1 MLKIPFND
9 GWAYRKTTEE
19 KYLPVTVP
27 HDAQISEKRSKNADG
42 GTNTGWFLSYDYEYE
57 KHFFALCEYKD
68 KKVFLEFEGVYR
80 NAEAVSYTHLRAHET
95 D

>member
-19 KYLPVTVP
+19 KFLPVTVP
-27 HDAQISEKRSKNADG
+27 HDAQISEKRSKDADG

-57 KHFFALCEYKD
+57 NHFFAPGEYKD
-68 KKVFLEFEGVYR
+68 KNVFLEFEGVYR
-80 NAEAVSYTHLRAHET
+80 NAEV
-95 D
+95 